1 MFFPYFLDATGASSK
16 SRGQHWI
23 PLCALFAILAASVLA
38 FNQEK
43 CVFAIS
49 ELDFL
54 ARHIS
59 ATVIAPSGTTS
70 RSFYFDNY

>member
-1 MFFPYFLDATGASSK
+1 
-16 SRGQHWI
+16 
-23 PLCALFAILAASVLA
+23 LFAIVAASGLA
-38 FNQEK
+38 FKKEK

>member
-23 PLCALFAILAASVLA
+23 PLCALFAILAASDLA
-38 FNQEK
+38 FSQEK

-49 ELDFL
+49 ELDFRV
-54 ARHIS
+54 RHIS
-59 ATVIAPSGTTS
+59 TTGVAFLRGNDQVI
-70 RSFYFDNY
+70 